1 MKSFIKPIAWTGLMV
16 IIAVAAYTAYVR
28 WIKIE
33 PLPQGLIQAN
43 GRIEG
48 DHVTIAS
55 KFQGRINELL
65 VREGDAVKKGQ
76 VVAVLDDSQIRAR
89 VKQARKAL
97 AVIAAQVK
105 AAQTSLALL
114 KKEVPLS
121 IKIAEDGV
129 AHARARIEEAEASEQ
144 QAKREAARYRELF
157 AYNAASE
164 QAKERTDL
172 AFTVAQKGRDTS
184 RIALKKAKENL
195 ASAELGWIRITVKE
209 DELNA
214 LKAEQERAWAV
225 LEEAESVLDDL
236 TIVAPSQ
243 GMITTRV
250 VDQGEVVN
258 AGTPLLDLVDLD
270 RLYLK
275 VYVAEYEIGKL
286 RLGLQARI
294 HTDAFPDRPFEAV
307 VRYIA
312 SRAEFTPKEVQTPD
326 ERVKLVYAVKLYLA
340 DNPDH
345 CLSPGMPADAV
356 IRWKEETPW
365 AQPRW

>member
-1 MKSFIKPIAWTGLMV
+1 MKSFIKPIALTGLMIV
-16 IIAVAAYTAYVR
+16 IVAAVYTAYVF
-28 WIKIE
+28 WIKID

-48 DHVTIAS
+48 DHVTIAG
-55 KFQGRINELL
+55 KFQGRIKKLL

-76 VVAVLDDSQIRAR
+76 VVAVMDDSQVQAR
-89 VKQARKAL
+89 VKQASKAL
-97 AVIAAQVK
+97 AVMAAQVK

-114 KKEVPLS
+114 KKEVPLA
-121 IKIAEDGV
+121 IKIAEDDV
-129 AHARARIEEAEASEQ
+129 AHARARIAEAEASEQ
-144 QAKREAARYRELF
+144 QAKREATRYRELL
-157 AYNAASE
+157 AHNAASK

-172 AFTVAQKGRDTS
+172 SFTVANKEGDTC
-184 RIALKKAKENL
+184 RIALKKAQEILSN
-195 ASAELGWIRITVKE
+195 AELGWIRITAKE

-214 LKAEQERAWAV
+214 IKAEQARAWAV
-225 LEEAESVLDDL
+225 LEETQNVLDDL

-258 AGTPLLDLVDLD
+258 AGAPLLDLVNLD

-286 RLGLQARI
+286 RLGLPARI
-294 HTDAFPDRPFEAV
+294 HTDAFPERPFEAV
-307 VRYIA
+307 VKYIA

-326 ERVKLVYAVKLYLA
+326 ERVKLVYAAKLYLA
-340 DNPDH
+340 ANPDH

-356 IRWKEETPW
+356 IRWKEEAPW
-365 AQPRW
+365 EPPRW

>member
-28 WIKIE
+28 WVKIE

-55 KFQGRINELL
+55 KFQGRIINLR

-76 VVAVLDDSQIRAR
+76 VVAVLDDSQVKAR

-129 AHARARIEEAEASEQ
+129 AHARARIAEADASEQ
-144 QAKREAARYRELF
+144 QAKREATRYRELF

-172 AFTVAQKGRDTS
+172 AFTVAQKGHDTS

-195 ASAELGWIRITVKE
+195 ASAELGWMRIAAKKDAV
-209 DELNA
+209 NA

-225 LEEAESVLDDL
+225 LEETESVLDDL
-236 TIVAPSQ
+236 TITAPSQ

-250 VDQGEVVN
+250 VDRGEVVN
-258 AGTPLLDLVDLD
+258 AGAPLLDLVDLD

-294 HTDAFPDRPFEAV
+294 HTDAFADRPFKAV

-312 SRAEFTPKEVQTPD
+312 SRAEFTPKEGQTPD

-340 DNPDH
+340 ANPDH

-356 IRWKEETPW
+356 IRWKDETPW